1 MGTVLKVLR
10 NILGIPELRRRLG
23 FTILMLGVYRVG
35 FHIYLPGVDIQVLE
49 EMTRSARESSGG
61 LFDFVQMTSALTGGN
76 LANATVFSLGIMP
89 YISASIIFSL
99 LVKVFPKLEA
109 LQKEGEQ
116 GRKAISR
123 YTRYATVALCLVQG
137 IFVLSFLK
145 STQNGTVNPISESS
159 FFLQL
164 LQLMVLTGGTLF
176 LMWLGEKITEF
187 GIGNGISLLIM
198 AGILAQM
205 PGALIGL
212 LGGFGSLSPEAKPF
226 FVLKIMLLLLL
237 FLAIVAAVVFITKGQ
252 RRIPIQQARV
262 TRGRKTMGGSR
273 HYMPIKVNSAGVLPI
288 IFAQSLLILPT
299 GVISFLMGGSN
310 RWVALFS
317 PGSFWYM
324 VLYVSMIGFFTYF
337 WTSLYFNPTEIAN
350 NMKEYGSFIPGIRPG
365 RRTAEYLQQV
375 INRITLAGAVFLAG
389 IALVPQ
395 VVSNS
400 LDVSFFISSFLGGTG
415 ILIVVGVA
423 LDLVDKIESQLLV
436 RHYEGFVGKTPEKAG
451 SSS

>member
-1 MGTVLKVLR
+1 MGTALKVLK
-10 NILGIPELRRRLG
+10 NILGIPELRRRLM
-23 FTILMLGVYRVG
+23 FTIGMLAVYRIG
-35 FHIYLPGVDIQVLE
+35 FHIYLPGINIDVLQE
-49 EMTRSARESSGG
+49 LTESARDGSG
-61 LFDFVQMTSALTGGN
+61 LFAFVQMTSALTGGN

-109 LQKEGEQ
+109 LQKEGEA
-116 GRKAISR
+116 GRKAIAR

-137 IFVLSFLK
+137 IFVLQFLNA
-145 STQNGTVNPISESS
+145 SQGGGQPISQGG
-159 FFLQL
+159 FFLNL

-198 AGILAQM
+198 AGIIAQM
-205 PGALIGL
+205 PGALIGMFR
-212 LGGFGSLSPEAKPF
+212 GYNNLSPDEQPF
-226 FVLKIMLLLLL
+226 FVLKILLLIGL
-237 FLAIVAAVVFITKGQ
+237 FLAIVASVVYITKGQ

-262 TRGRKTMGGSR
+262 TRGRRTMGGSR

-299 GVISFLMGGSN
+299 GILSYLLGGQN
-310 RWVALFS
+310 QWLALFN
-317 PGSFWYM
+317 PGAFWYV

-375 INRITLAGAVFLAG
+375 INRITLAGAVFLSI

-395 VVSNS
+395 VVSSS
-400 LDVSFFISSFLGGTG
+400 LSVDFFISSFLGGTG

-423 LDLVDKIESQLLV
+423 LDLVDKIEAQLLV
-436 RHYEGFVGKTPEKAG
+436 RHYEGFVSKPPEKAG